1 MKLQRDSVSDRN
13 DRKQQQFLIIQN
25 EACNDAAQRLDLATP
40 LAVSEIRSVRRNNFA
55 TRSSS
60 FDEQRCGRSLS
71 WLRLNKWPSN
81 GPKRPT
87 RGSIMEHEAGTG
99 GVEYEK
105 VGAEY
110 FAQRTLRKYAG
121 VFSLWALG
129 VGAVISGHYSGWN
142 FGLGV
147 GGFGGFLI
155 AAIIIGI
162 MYLCLC
168 YCLAEMSPALP
179 HTGAAY
185 SFARSAMGPWG
196 GYLTGVAENIE
207 YVITPA
213 VIVFFIGSYMS
224 GIFPS
229 TAEYQWVWWVIGYAV
244 FLTLNLLGVEVS
256 FKVSVIVTLLA
267 LAVLAIY
274 WISAVPHFDF
284 NRWALNIGVDPAT
297 GGTIE
302 LPEGNGP
309 FMPLGWY
316 GVLAALPFA
325 VWLFLAIEQLP
336 LAAEESHD
344 PKRDMPRGLLL
355 GFLTLAIS
363 ATLITF
369 LNAGIG
375 VQNADGTAHG
385 AFYLG
390 GSAEPLLD
398 GFRVTIPGLAEFLAI
413 CALVGLIASFHTII
427 YAMGRQVYSLSRA
440 GYFPRG
446 LSVTHGTHQV
456 PHKAL
461 LIGAIVG
468 FVVMMV
474 IFFVREDSG
483 AIIGGTLLNMAVF
496 GAMISYFMQGLS
508 FVVLRKRLPHI
519 PRPYVS
525 PLGEAGGYI
534 VMVISAVTLIMQ
546 LQDPVYRN
554 GVYFAAAWYA
564 ICIVYFAA
572 VGRHKLVYSPEEEF
586 ATKERQKAVMT
597 KASA

>member
-1 MKLQRDSVSDRN
+1 
-13 DRKQQQFLIIQN
+13 
-25 EACNDAAQRLDLATP
+25 
-40 LAVSEIRSVRRNNFA
+40 
-55 TRSSS
+55 
-60 FDEQRCGRSLS
+60 
-71 WLRLNKWPSN
+71 
-81 GPKRPT
+81 
-87 RGSIMEHEAGTG
+87 MEHQSGPS
-99 GVEYEK
+99 GVSYEK

-142 FGLGV
+142 LGLGV

-155 AAIIIGI
+155 AAIVIGI
-162 MYLCLC
+162 MYVCLC

-185 SFARSAMGPWG
+185 SFARTAMGPWG

-213 VIVFFIGSYMS
+213 VIVFFIGAYMT
-224 GIFPS
+224 GIFPATES
-229 TAEYQWVWWVIGYAV
+229 FPWIWWIIGYV
-244 FLTLNLLGVEVS
+244 IFLGLNLLGVEVS

-267 LAVLAIY
+267 LAVLAIF
-274 WISAVPHFDF
+274 WVSAIPHFDF

-297 GGTIE
+297 GGTVE
-302 LPEGNGP
+302 LPEGGGP
-309 FMPLGWY
+309 FMPLGWA
-316 GVLAALPFA
+316 GVFAALPFA

-344 PKRDMPRGLLL
+344 PKKDMPKGLFS
-355 GFLTLAIS
+355 GILTLVIS

-369 LNAGIG
+369 LNSSIG
-375 VQNADGTAHG
+375 VTNGTNSG

-390 GSAEPLLD
+390 TSGEPLLD
-398 GFRVTIPGLAEFLAI
+398 GFRITIPALAEFLAI

-446 LSVTHGTHQV
+446 LSVTHGKHQV

-461 LIGAIVG
+461 LIGAVVG
-468 FVVMMV
+468 FAVMMV
-474 IFFVREDSG
+474 IFLIRTDAAG

-496 GAMISYFMQGLS
+496 GAVISYFMQGLS

-519 PRPYVS
+519 QRPYVS
-525 PLGEAGGYI
+525 PLGQAGGYI
-534 VMVISAVTLIMQ
+534 VMAISLVTLFMQ
-546 LQDPVYRN
+546 LQDPIYRN

-572 VGRHKLVYSPEEEF
+572 IGRNKLVYSPEEEF
-586 ATKERQKAVMT
+586 ATTERQKTVVT

>member
-1 MKLQRDSVSDRN
+1 
-13 DRKQQQFLIIQN
+13 
-25 EACNDAAQRLDLATP
+25 
-40 LAVSEIRSVRRNNFA
+40 
-55 TRSSS
+55 
-60 FDEQRCGRSLS
+60 
-71 WLRLNKWPSN
+71 
-81 GPKRPT
+81 
-87 RGSIMEHEAGTG
+87 MEHEAGSG

-110 FAQRTLRKYAG
+110 FAKRTLRKYAG

-142 FGLGV
+142 LGLGV
-147 GGFGGFLI
+147 GGFGGFVI
-155 AAIIIGI
+155 AAIFIGI
-162 MYLCLC
+162 MYVCLC

-213 VIVFFIGSYMS
+213 VIVFFIGAYMS

-229 TAEYQWVWWVIGYAV
+229 TAGFQWVWWIVGYAI
-244 FLTLNLLGVEVS
+244 FLGLNLRGVELS

-267 LAVLAIY
+267 LAVLVIFWVSAI
-274 WISAVPHFDF
+274 PHFNF
-284 NRWALNIGVDPAT
+284 SRWALNIGTDPAT
-297 GGTIE
+297 GAAVE
-302 LPEGNGP
+302 LPEGGGP
-309 FMPLGWY
+309 FMPFGWY
-316 GVLAALPFA
+316 GVLAAMPFA

-336 LAAEESHD
+336 LAAEESHN
-344 PKRDMPRGLLL
+344 PKQDMPKGLLM
-355 GFLTLAIS
+355 GILTLVIS

-369 LNAGIG
+369 LNSSIG
-375 VQNADGTAHG
+375 VTNGTNSG

-390 GSAEPLLD
+390 GSGEPLLD
-398 GFRVTIPGLAEFLAI
+398 GFRITIPFLAEFLAI

-446 LSVTHGTHQV
+446 LSITHGTHKV
-456 PHKAL
+456 PHYAL
-461 LIGAIVG
+461 LIGALVG
-468 FVVMMV
+468 FAVMMV
-474 IFFVREDSG
+474 IYLVKEESG

-508 FVVLRKRLPHI
+508 FVVLRRNLPHI
-519 PRPYVS
+519 TRPYVS
-525 PLGEAGGYI
+525 PLGNAGGYI
-534 VMVISAVTLIMQ
+534 VMVIAVITIIMQ

-554 GVYFAAAWYA
+554 GVLFAAAWYA
-564 ICIVYFAA
+564 ICIVYFALI
-572 VGRHKLVYSPEEEF
+572 GRHKLVFSPEEEF
-586 ATKERQKAVMT
+586 ATSERRKAVVT